1 MSSPVSPTRRGAL
14 AALAVRPAD
23 LAVIAG
29 RLADGS
35 DGFAAARQ
43 LRHCQSGLKVLFTA
57 SAGFPPA
64 AGGLNDG
71 YVVTRPF
78 DRRRF
83 LGSVLELVARGEA
96 DAGDRRAAELGLV
109 EAELACLASRFAA
122 AKRTGARGQSQHLAY
137 RIRDAVAARQAWL
150 LSAAAPDAGPL
161 GRIAGRLAAAPA
173 PPFQLHLDH
182 RQHVGGAVFTAQG
195 RQILGVERLG
205 RVVDRRAQRRGQLVE
220 HRHQL
225 AQQRTAIGPV
235 AHLHHRR
242 VMYRRSRSVRRIAT
256 KRIVRTRLASFREC
270 FIR

>member
-1 MSSPVSPTRRGAL
+1 MIDSPPYALVIDCDSEARRLAAASLGEAGFVVAGFAHRRGAL

-29 RLADGS
+29 RLADGN
-35 DGFAAARQ
+35 DAFAAARQ

-122 AKRTGARGQSQHLAY
+122 AERTGAQGQSQHLSY

-150 LSAAAPDAGPL
+150 LSAAAPDEA
-161 GRIAGRLAAAPA
+161 R
-173 PPFQLHLDH
+173 
-182 RQHVGGAVFTAQG
+182 
-195 RQILGVERLG
+195 
-205 RVVDRRAQRRGQLVE
+205 
-220 HRHQL
+220 
-225 AQQRTAIGPV
+225 
-235 AHLHHRR
+235 
-242 VMYRRSRSVRRIAT
+242 
-256 KRIVRTRLASFREC
+256 
-270 FIR
+270 

>member
-1 MSSPVSPTRRGAL
+1 MIDSPPYALVIDGDSEARRLAAASLGEAGFVVAGFTHPRGAL

-57 SAGFPPA
+57 SAGVPPAGIPA

-78 DRRRF
+78 DRRRL

-109 EAELACLASRFAA
+109 EAELACLASRFAVA
-122 AKRTGARGQSQHLAY
+122 ERTGARGQSQHLAY

-150 LSAAAPDAGPL
+150 LFAAAPDAA
-161 GRIAGRLAAAPA
+161 R
-173 PPFQLHLDH
+173 
-182 RQHVGGAVFTAQG
+182 
-195 RQILGVERLG
+195 
-205 RVVDRRAQRRGQLVE
+205 
-220 HRHQL
+220 
-225 AQQRTAIGPV
+225 
-235 AHLHHRR
+235 
-242 VMYRRSRSVRRIAT
+242 
-256 KRIVRTRLASFREC
+256 
-270 FIR
+270 